1 MEIFILIL
9 FCFILPCIVLIK
21 PIKDMIKNKKNIKE
35 ILKEYKEEIILFFI
49 LILGSLIRIIAI
61 GKYPNA
67 LNADEASSG
76 YEAWSILKSGIDR
89 SGNSFPVVL
98 YAWGSGQNALYSYL
112 LIPVICLTGLCEFGL
127 RLPMAIIGI
136 ISLYVFY
143 YLLKNIFNDK
153 KIALVGVAF
162 LAICPWHIMK
172 SRWAL
177 ESNIFPDLI
186 LISLMLL
193 VLGIKNKKKWMQTLS
208 FVILGISSY
217 AYGTA
222 YLFLPVFVFG
232 VLLYLWRKKE
242 ISIKRAGIYLAIVF
256 VVSIPIILY
265 VIINTFN
272 LSQLSIGPVTI
283 PLMKENRSKEV
294 STVFSENIY
303 ENCITNLL
311 DSLKII
317 LIQSD
322 GLEWNSI
329 SDYGLFYGFSTIF
342 LIYGIY
348 ISFRKYKKNEFNII
362 MQIWSASAIILCA
375 FCIPNINR
383 INIIM
388 FPCIYY
394 IAIGLY
400 EIFSKYKIMIS
411 CIIAIYVGVFIC
423 FMQDYFQKDY
433 NEYSTFTSGIKE
445 VSEYCEKSDLENVYC
460 YYSFKEPFIYFLFY
474 SEYDVNNYL
483 NTVEFFDEAGVFD
496 NVKSFG
502 KYKFY
507 LPEYVPDDSIIV
519 VPKGSS
525 LNYENNIKNKITIN
539 QFDLYEF

>member
-9 FCFILPCIVLIK
+9 FCFILPCIVLIE
-21 PIKDMIKNKKNIKE
+21 PIKDIIKRKKNIKE
-35 ILKEYKEEIILFFI
+35 VLKEYKEELILFFV
-49 LILGSLIRIIAI
+49 LILGSLVRMVAI

-89 SGNSFPVVL
+89 NGNSFPVVL

-112 LIPVICLTGLCEFGL
+112 LLPVLCLTGLGEFGL

-136 ISLYVFY
+136 VSLYVFY

-153 KIALVGVAF
+153 KVALVGVLF
-162 LAICPWHIMK
+162 LAICPWHVMK

-186 LISLMLL
+186 LIAVMLL
-193 VLGIKNKKKWMQTLS
+193 IAGIKNKKRWMQILS
-208 FVILGISSY
+208 FIVLGISSY

-222 YLFLPVFVFG
+222 YLFLPVFVVG

-242 ISIKRAGIYLAIVF
+242 ISIKCAGIYLAIVF
-256 VVSIPIILY
+256 VISIPIILY

-272 LSQLSIGPVTI
+272 LSQISIGPITI
-283 PLMKENRSKEV
+283 PLMKENRTKEV
-294 STVFSENIY
+294 STIFSGNIY
-303 ENCITNLL
+303 ENCISNLL

-329 SDYGLFYGFSTIF
+329 SSYGLFYGFTIIF

-348 ISFRKYKKNEFNII
+348 LSLKKYKKNEFNVI
-362 MQIWSASAIILCA
+362 MQIWTISAIILCA

-383 INIIM
+383 INVIM

-394 IAIGLY
+394 IVIGLY
-400 EIFSKYKIMIS
+400 EFFSKYKVMIP
-411 CIIAIYVGVFIC
+411 CIVAIYVGLFIC

-445 VSEYCEKSDLENVYC
+445 ISEYCEKSDLENVYC

-474 SEYDVNNYL
+474 SKYDVNNYL
-483 NTVEFFDEAGVFD
+483 DTVEFFDDDGVFD
-496 NVKSFG
+496 NVRAFG

-507 LPEYVPDDSIIV
+507 LPENVPDSSIVI
-519 VPKGSS
+519 VPKGSN